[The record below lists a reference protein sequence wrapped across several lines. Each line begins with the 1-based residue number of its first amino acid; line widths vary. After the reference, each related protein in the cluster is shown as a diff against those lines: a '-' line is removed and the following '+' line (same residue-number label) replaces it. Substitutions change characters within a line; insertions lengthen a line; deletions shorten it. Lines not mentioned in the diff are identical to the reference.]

1 MFGVGRPLE
10 YSTAGTNN
18 YGSLVNS
25 NSNSNSGGEKA
36 IWLDTSGC
44 HSLFLEL

>member
-1 MFGVGRPLE
+1 MFGVGRLLE

-25 NSNSNSGGEKA
+25 NNNSNSGEKRLYGD
-36 IWLDTSGC
+36 LDGC
-44 HSLFLEL
+44 HSLFREL